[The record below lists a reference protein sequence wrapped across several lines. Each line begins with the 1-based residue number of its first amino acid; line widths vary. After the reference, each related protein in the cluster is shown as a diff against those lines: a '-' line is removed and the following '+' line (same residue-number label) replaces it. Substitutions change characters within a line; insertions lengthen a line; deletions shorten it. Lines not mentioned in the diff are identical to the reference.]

1 MRHDPGSAVCSQLMR
16 ADGKPVSVRE
26 LVRRLGLD
34 TGERHELKP
43 VLRRMIE
50 DGEVVKI
57 RGARIGLPSRMNLV
71 VGRLTCNPRR
81 LRLRGAGE
89 RGRPRRGATSTSPP
103 ST

>member
-1 MRHDPGSAVCSQLMR
+1 MMR

-34 TGERHELKP
+34 SGERRELKT

-50 DGEVVKI
+50 AGDVVKI
-57 RGARIGLPSRMNLV
+57 RGARVGLPSHMNLV
-71 VGRLTCNPRR
+71 VGRLTANPGG
-81 LRLRGAGE
+81 LRLRGRRSRAGPASA
-89 RGRPRRGATSTSPP
+89 GRTSTSPR